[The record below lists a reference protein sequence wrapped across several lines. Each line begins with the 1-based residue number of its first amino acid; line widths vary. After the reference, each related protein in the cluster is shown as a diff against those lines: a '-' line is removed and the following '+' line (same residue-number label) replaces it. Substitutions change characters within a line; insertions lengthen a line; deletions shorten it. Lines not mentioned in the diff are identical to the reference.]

1 MRCFIK
7 FLLSIIEPGLV
18 AFTGYGYGDAAATL
32 FGDDECPLMAG
43 QDSRP
48 FADVIRADPFFDEIR
63 RRKVTW
69 NGIEFIGRKE
79 VQRPLLGFGKGQET
93 GFASFHVD
101 GADVSNGVGR

>member
-1 MRCFIK
+1 
-7 FLLSIIEPGLV
+7 
-18 AFTGYGYGDAAATL
+18 
-32 FGDDECPLMAG
+32 MAG
-43 QDSRP
+43 QDGSP

-69 NGIEFIGRKE
+69 NGIEFICRKE